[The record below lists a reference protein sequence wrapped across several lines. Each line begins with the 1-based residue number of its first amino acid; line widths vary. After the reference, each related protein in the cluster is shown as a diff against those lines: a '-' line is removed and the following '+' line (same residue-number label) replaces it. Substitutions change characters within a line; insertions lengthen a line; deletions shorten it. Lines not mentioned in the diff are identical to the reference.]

1 MHHCL
6 TYRAAVHLLSAIL
19 AAILILIAIETVS
32 ADTIKEEET
41 LETSPTPSIKGQPAI
56 SITEEQQ
63 NLSGLQIKE
72 LHPVKYQTEMM
83 AYGQVVDLKP
93 LLEIRSRYFKAA
105 AAHKIAKA
113 DFQQAQQT
121 LDRLRHLHR
130 NDAISTRKLQTQ
142 ESQWQAARAQLD
154 ADHYAINSI
163 RETAMLEWGQT
174 LSDWALSVDSA
185 PFSQLINRQLT
196 LLQITLPPNRH
207 LPESIRKIFFDRQGV
222 RHTAKKADLLAPAP
236 RTDKAYQGETYF
248 FMTDH
253 ELRSGMNITAWIPQ
267 PQDSLTGVI
276 IPASAVVRHLGQ
288 MYVYLKTGEEQFNR
302 RKISRTLN
310 AKEGYF
316 VENGIEPGE
325 KLVTRGAQM
334 LLSEEFRGQIPDE
347 DDDD

>member
-6 TYRAAVHLLSAIL
+6 TNRPDRLLSTILTAIL
-19 AAILILIAIETVS
+19 VLFAIDPGF
-32 ADTIKEEET
+32 ADSNTEEES
-41 LETSPTPSIKGQPAI
+41 LETASIPSIKGQPFI

-63 NLSGLQIKE
+63 NHSGLEITE
-72 LHPVKYQTEMM
+72 LQLVKYQTEIV
-83 AYGQVVDLKP
+83 AYGQVVDLMP

-113 DFQQAQQT
+113 DYQQAQQT

-130 NDAISTRKLQTQ
+130 NDAVSTRKLQTQ
-142 ESQWQAARAQLD
+142 ESHWQAARAQLD
-154 ADHYAINSI
+154 AGQYAINSI
-163 RETAMLEWGQT
+163 RETAMLEWGKT
-174 LSDWALSVDSA
+174 LTDWALSVESA
-185 PFSQLINRQLT
+185 PFSQLINRQHT

-207 LPESIRKIFFDRQGV
+207 LPESVRAIFFDRQGI
-222 RHTAKKADLLAPAP
+222 RATAKKADLLAPAP
-236 RTDKAYQGETYF
+236 RTHKAFQGETYF
-248 FMTDH
+248 FLTDN

-276 IPASAVVRHLGQ
+276 IPASAVIRHLGQ
-288 MYVYLKTGEEQFNR
+288 MYVYLQTGEEQFNR

-310 AKEGYF
+310 AKDGYF
-316 VENGIEPGE
+316 VENEIEPGE
-325 KLVTRGAQM
+325 KLVTQGAQM